1 MESFNVEAVYDG
13 NTIEVS
19 PKWEFE
25 GTKGDIVVATGY
37 DPPKKGKPGMSAEQ
51 KLSILVHNKKVEL
64 GTPEGLDGKKL
75 VCEVFFNGINLA
87 DYFSEYKGKTDE
99 EEGTEDE
106 AVKTEDE
113 AVEEDFVEMD
123 DEE

>member
-1 MESFNVEAVYDG
+1 MESFKVEAVYDG

-19 PKWEFE
+19 PKWQFE

-37 DPPKKGKPGMSAEQ
+37 NPPKSGKQGMSAEQ

-87 DYFSEYKGKTDE
+87 DQFSEYKEKTSEEDE
-99 EEGTEDE
+99 PEDE
-106 AVKTEDE
+106 AVQ
-113 AVEEDFVEMD
+113 EDFVEMD
-123 DEE
+123 DEG

>member
-1 MESFNVEAVYDG
+1 MESFNVEAVFDG

-19 PKWEFE
+19 PKWQFE

-37 DPPKKGKPGMSAEQ
+37 NPPKSGKAGMSAEQ
-51 KLSILVHNKKVEL
+51 KLSILIHNKKVEL
-64 GTPEGLDGKKL
+64 GTPGGLDGKKL

-87 DYFSEYKGKTDE
+87 NYFSEYREKTVE
-99 EEGTEDE
+99 EEEP
-106 AVKTEDE
+106 EDE
-113 AVEEDFVEMD
+113 AVEEDVNKDFNEVD

>member
-37 DPPKKGKPGMSAEQ
+37 NPPKKGKPGMSAEQ

-64 GTPEGLDGKKL
+64 GTPQGLDGNKL

-87 DYFSEYKGKTDE
+87 DYFSEYKEKTDA
-99 EEGTEDE
+99 EDE
-106 AVKTEDE
+106 TEDE

-123 DEE
+123 GEEEAA

>member
-1 MESFNVEAVYDG
+1 MESFKVEAVYDG

-64 GTPEGLDGKKL
+64 GTPQGLDGKKL
-75 VCEVFFNGINLA
+75 VCEVFFNGMNLA
-87 DYFSEYKGKTDE
+87 DYFSEYKEKRGEAEEAE
-99 EEGTEDE
+99 EE
-106 AVKTEDE
+106 EDE
-113 AVEEDFVEMD
+113 AVEEDFVEM
-123 DEE
+123 EGEK

>member
-37 DPPKKGKPGMSAEQ
+37 NPPKKGKPGMSAEQ

-87 DYFSEYKGKTDE
+87 DHFSEYKRKTGVEDE
-99 EEGTEDE
+99 TEDE
-106 AVKTEDE
+106 AAEG
-113 AVEEDFVEMD
+113 DFVEMD
-123 DEE
+123 GEEETA

>member
-1 MESFNVEAVYDG
+1 MESFNVEAVFDG

-19 PKWEFE
+19 PKWQFE

-37 DPPKKGKPGMSAEQ
+37 NPPKSGKAGMSAEQ
-51 KLSILVHNKKVEL
+51 KLSILIHNKKVEL

-87 DYFSEYKGKTDE
+87 NYFSEYREKAGEGE
-99 EEGTEDE
+99 EPEDE
-106 AVKTEDE
+106 AIEEGVD
-113 AVEEDFVEMD
+113 EDFNEVD